1 MNRVPKTHFIVGFLL
16 FTLYFLIYFLY
27 NNISLVLEIIM
38 KFLKKI
44 IRKLKPVLDY
54 SFYDKALLSK
64 RNYSFDSDYIII
76 SYDCDVTN
84 ETHYKKYKKEII
96 EFNFF
101 CRKKLTLM
109 PLEYQ
114 FFKGSD
120 GFGSPVFYKSTNNL
134 RRAQLIYTK
143 EDCHSSVEELFKKY
157 QLKIL
162 SHSFSKF

>member
-1 MNRVPKTHFIVGFLL
+1 
-16 FTLYFLIYFLY
+16 
-27 NNISLVLEIIM
+27 M

-101 CRKKLTLM
+101 CKKTLTLM

-120 GFGSPVFYKSTNNL
+120 GFGSRSIINN
-134 RRAQLIYTK
+134 QT
-143 EDCHSSVEELFKKY
+143 
-157 QLKIL
+157 
-162 SHSFSKF
+162 